1 MDATKDGIR
10 KKRGNKV
17 ALKKLRNFLM
27 FDYERFAKGKR
38 LLSVS
43 QQPWKDFKTSEV
55 LGTKIETVIA
65 LDKTNYGLKDGE
77 VVSNL
82 YEKLVFKI
90 PKVIEIPM
98 NVEIRPKNP
107 VATVYGD
114 YQNQLSITAEDIEV
128 LSK

>member
-1 MDATKDGIR
+1 MQLKTALER
-10 KKRGNKV
+10 KGGNKM
-17 ALKKLRNFLM
+17 ALKKLRNFLK
-27 FDYERFAKGKR
+27 FDDVEFFKGKR

-43 QQPWKDFKTSEV
+43 QQPWKDFKTGEA
-55 LGTKIETVIA
+55 LGTKVEAVIA
-65 LDKTNYGLKDGE
+65 QDKTDYGLKDGE

>member
-1 MDATKDGIR
+1 
-10 KKRGNKV
+10 
-17 ALKKLRNFLM
+17 M
-27 FDYERFAKGKR
+27 FDYESFAKGKR

-55 LGTKIETVIA
+55 LGSKIEAVIA
-65 LDKTNYGLKDGE
+65 QDKTDYGLKDGE

-82 YEKLVFKI
+82 YEKLVFQ
-90 PKVIEIPM
+90 IPM
-98 NVEIRPKNP
+98 EIQIPVIVEIRPKNP
-107 VATVYGD
+107 VAIVYGE

>member
-1 MDATKDGIR
+1 M
-10 KKRGNKV
+10 
-17 ALKKLRNFLM
+17 ALKKLRNFLT
-27 FDYERFAKGKR
+27 FDYVGFAKGKR
-38 LLSVS
+38 LLSVG
-43 QQPWKDFKTSEV
+43 QQPWKDFKTGEV
-55 LGTKIETVIA
+55 LGTKVEAVIA
-65 LDKTNYGLKDGE
+65 QDKTDYGLKDGE
-77 VVSNL
+77 TVTNL
-82 YEKLVFKI
+82 YEKLTFKI

>member
-1 MDATKDGIR
+1 MQLKTALER
-10 KKRGNKV
+10 KGGNKM
-17 ALKKLRNFLM
+17 ALKKLRNFLK
-27 FDYERFAKGKR
+27 FDDVEFFKGKR
-38 LLSVS
+38 LLSVN
-43 QQPWKDFKTSEV
+43 QQPWKDFKTGEV
-55 LGTKIETVIA
+55 LGTKVETVIMQ
-65 LDKTNYGLKDGE
+65 DKTDYGLKDGE

-82 YEKLVFKI
+82 YEKLTFKI

>member
-1 MDATKDGIR
+1 M
-10 KKRGNKV
+10 
-17 ALKKLRNFLM
+17 ALKKLRNFLA
-27 FDYERFAKGKR
+27 FNFVGFAQGKR
-38 LLSVS
+38 FLSVS
-43 QQPWKDFKTSEV
+43 QQPWKDFKTGEI
-55 LGTKIETVIA
+55 LGTKVEAVIA
-65 LDKTNYGLKDGE
+65 QDKTDYGLKDGE

-90 PKVIEIPM
+90 PKEIQIPV

-107 VATVYGD
+107 VAIVFGE

>member
-1 MDATKDGIR
+1 MWHPFIR
-10 KKRGNKV
+10 NTIRPV
-17 ALKKLRNFLM
+17 A
-27 FDYERFAKGKR
+27 
-38 LLSVS
+38 
-43 QQPWKDFKTSEV
+43 Q
-55 LGTKIETVIA
+55 
-65 LDKTNYGLKDGE
+65 DKTDYGLKDGE

-114 YQNQLSITAEDIEV
+114 YQNLSLRDYLQSIRFSFAQ
-128 LSK
+128 

>member
-1 MDATKDGIR
+1 MDATEDGIR
-10 KKRGNKV
+10 KIRGNKV

-27 FDYERFAKGKR
+27 FDYESFAKGKR

-55 LGTKIETVIA
+55 LGSKIEAVIA
-65 LDKTNYGLKDGE
+65 QDKTDYGLKDGE

-90 PKVIEIPM
+90 PKEIQIPV
-98 NVEIRPKNP
+98 NVEIDRKS
-107 VATVYGD
+107 VV
-114 YQNQLSITAEDIEV
+114 
-128 LSK
+128 

>member
-1 MDATKDGIR
+1 M
-10 KKRGNKV
+10 
-17 ALKKLRNFLM
+17 ALKKLRNFLA
-27 FDYERFAKGKR
+27 FNFVGFAQGKR
-38 LLSVS
+38 FLSVS
-43 QQPWKDFKTSEV
+43 QQPWKDFKTGEI
-55 LGTKIETVIA
+55 LGTKVEAVIA
-65 LDKTNYGLKDGE
+65 QDKTDYGLKDGE
-77 VVSNL
+77 VACSNL
-82 YEKLVFKI
+82 YEKLVFKV

>member
-1 MDATKDGIR
+1 M
-10 KKRGNKV
+10 
-17 ALKKLRNFLM
+17 ALKKLRNFLK
-27 FDYERFAKGKR
+27 FDDVEFFKGKR
-38 LLSVS
+38 LLSVN
-43 QQPWKDFKTSEV
+43 QQPWKDFKTGEV
-55 LGTKIETVIA
+55 LGTKVETVIMQ
-65 LDKTNYGLKDGE
+65 DKTDYGLKDGE

-82 YEKLVFKI
+82 YEKLTFKI